1 MVMSSDRK
9 IILSLAIP
17 AVMQTIIRSLF
28 VIIDAFWAGKL
39 GSNEL
44 AALTVATFVVWG
56 ILSFGE
62 LIATGT
68 NSLVAQATGAGDY
81 KLARKI
87 SLENIFNTVLYSIVF
102 GLIIIPF
109 LPALWSLVSL
119 NELHSK
125 LASEYLIPFL
135 VGLPCIT
142 LLLTVSAVFRGY
154 GDTRTP
160 FYLLLI
166 AVILNFFLA
175 PLFIFGFNGF
185 LEFGLKGAAIST
197 LVSYFSAFLVG
208 IILLIKRNLIAKFL
222 TFRFDIPVLKETFR
236 IGFPVS
242 LNGVAFSFI
251 YILISRVVAEYGTI
265 GFAAM
270 GIGHRSESMSYQI
283 SVGFALAA
291 SILTGQNVGAGDYIK
306 AEKYA
311 YKIMRYTSSV
321 LVTYSL
327 LLFVFSYE
335 VASVFTSDSDVL
347 NAASLFNKIT
357 ALVII
362 FLGIE
367 VVTSG
372 AFSGAGDSIP
382 PAVISTSFNVL
393 RIPLAAFFSY
403 LWGLN
408 GIWIAIALTVFLK
421 GVIIF
426 LWFRKGNWKNKR
438 SKLLESPPEGHQQ
451 KFAIESKPFT
461 D

>member
-1 MVMSSDRK
+1 MSSDRK

-17 AVMQTIIRSLF
+17 AVLQTVVRSLF

-44 AALTVATFVVWG
+44 AGLTIATFVVWG

-68 NSLVAQATGAGDY
+68 NSLVAQATGAGDI
-81 KLARKI
+81 KLAKKI
-87 SLENIFNTVLYSIVF
+87 SLENIFNTLLYSVAF
-102 GLIIIPF
+102 GFILIPL
-109 LPALWSLVSL
+109 LPGLWSIVSL

-142 LLLTVSAVFRGY
+142 LLLTVSAIFRGY

-185 LEFGLKGAAIST
+185 LKFGLTGAAIST
-197 LVSYFSAFLVG
+197 LVSYFFAFLVG
-208 IILLIKRNLIAKFL
+208 IIFLYKRNLIGKL
-222 TFRFDIPVLKETFR
+222 SSFRFDFPVLKETFK
-236 IGFPVS
+236 IGFPIS

-251 YILISRVVAEYGTI
+251 YILISRVAAEYGTL

-270 GIGHRSESMSYQI
+270 GIAHRSEAMSYQI

-291 SILTGQNVGAGDYIK
+291 SILVGQNVGAGDYFK

-311 YKIMRYTSSV
+311 YKIMRYTSYV
-321 LVTYSL
+321 LLAYSF
-327 LLFVFSYE
+327 LLFMFSYQ
-335 VASVFTSDSDVL
+335 VASVFTSDLDVRSV
-347 NAASLFNKIT
+347 ASVFNKIT
-357 ALVII
+357 ATVI
-362 FLGIE
+362 FFSGIE

-372 AFSGAGDSIP
+372 AFSGAGDSLP
-382 PAVISTSFNVL
+382 PAVIGTPLNFL
-393 RIPLAAFFSY
+393 RIPLAALFSY
-403 LWGLN
+403 FWGLN
-408 GIWIAIALTVFLK
+408 GIWFAIALTVFLK

-426 LWFRKGNWKNKR
+426 LWFKKGNWKNKR
-438 SKLLESPPEGHQQ
+438 SKLLPTSSKVHEPP
-451 KFAIESKPFT
+451 FAIESKPFT

>member
-1 MVMSSDRK
+1 MSSDRK

-17 AVMQTIIRSLF
+17 AVMQTVVRSLF

-44 AALTVATFVVWG
+44 AGLTIATFVVWG

-68 NSLVAQATGAGDY
+68 NSLVAQATGAGDF
-81 KLARKI
+81 KLAKKI
-87 SLENIFNTVLYSIVF
+87 SIENIINTFLYSVTF
-102 GLIIIPF
+102 GLLIIPT
-109 LPALWSLVSL
+109 LPFLWSLVSL

-142 LLLTVSAVFRGY
+142 LLLTVSAIFRGY

-175 PLFIFGFNGF
+175 PLFIFGYNGF
-185 LEFGLKGAAIST
+185 LEFGLTGAAVST
-197 LVSYFSAFLVG
+197 LVSYFFAFIVG
-208 IILLIKRNLIAKFL
+208 IILLYKRNLIDKFRS
-222 TFRFDIPVLKETFR
+222 FRFDFPVLKETFK
-236 IGFPVS
+236 IGFPIS

-251 YILISRVVAEYGTI
+251 YILISRVVADYGTL

-270 GIGHRSESMSYQI
+270 GIAHRSEAMSYQI
-283 SVGFALAA
+283 SVGFALTA
-291 SILTGQNVGAGDYIK
+291 SILVGQSVGGGDYAK
-306 AEKYA
+306 AEKHA
-311 YKIMRYTSSV
+311 YKIMRYTSFV
-321 LVTYSL
+321 LLIYSL
-327 LLFVFSYE
+327 LLFVFSYQ
-335 VASVFTSDSDVL
+335 VASVFTSDLELLIV
-347 NAASLFNKIT
+347 ASVFNKIT
-357 ALVII
+357 ATII
-362 FLGIE
+362 FFSGIE

-372 AFSGAGDSIP
+372 AFSGAGDSLP
-382 PAVISTSFNVL
+382 PALIGTPLNFL
-393 RIPLAAFFSY
+393 RIPLAALFSS

-408 GIWIAIALTVFLK
+408 GIWLAIALTVFLK
-421 GVIIF
+421 GTIIF

-438 SKLLESPPEGHQQ
+438 SKLLL
-451 KFAIESKPFT
+451 KPFPEESVPFT
-461 D
+461 